1 MLRYALTYAD
11 VADCFSI
18 AQIHKAKETIQKGLA
33 VAPEGISV
41 CVCPVFV
48 RVCVLCV
55 CVCVKER
62 ER

>member
-1 MLRYALTYAD
+1 MLTYTLTYAD
-11 VADCFSI
+11 VADYLSI

-48 RVCVLCV
+48 CVCVCCV
-55 CVCVKER
+55 CVCVCVCV
-62 ER
+62 